1 MGYSFPSDE
10 WVKAAM
16 IELNQ
21 STEYQ
26 EAAKTWEGDIE
37 FVVTALPDERKEVIL
52 YMDLWHGSC
61 RDAYE
66 VAESKAKP
74 EFTIVGP
81 LPVWRK
87 VLEGKLDPIRG
98 LVSRQLKMRGN
109 MMKVMK
115 APKAAVEL
123 VNSCAKVDT
132 EWPSS

>member
-1 MGYSFPSDE
+1 MAILFPSDE

-21 STEYQ
+21 SDDYK
-26 EAAKTWEGDIE
+26 EAAKAWEGDIE
-37 FVVTALPDERKEVIL
+37 FVVTALPDERKEVAL
-52 YMDLWHGSC
+52 YMDLWHGIC
-61 RDAYE
+61 REAYE
-66 VAESKAKP
+66 VTGPKSKPQFSILA
-74 EFTIVGP
+74 P

-87 VLEGKLDPIRG
+87 VLEGNLDPIRG
-98 LVSRQLKMRGN
+98 LVSRQLKMKGN

-132 EWPSS
+132 EWPTS

>member
-1 MGYSFPSDE
+1 MAILFPSDE

-21 STEYQ
+21 STDYK

-37 FVVTALPDERKEVIL
+37 FVVTALPDGRKEVVL
-52 YMDLWHGSC
+52 YMDLWHGTC
-61 RDAYE
+61 REAYE
-66 VAESKAKP
+66 VSEPKSKP
-74 EFTIVGP
+74 EFTILAP

-87 VLEGKLDPIRG
+87 VLGGKLDPIRG

-123 VNSCAKVDT
+123 VNACSKVDT
-132 EWPSS
+132 LWPGG

>member
-1 MGYSFPSDE
+1 MTISFPSDE

-21 STEYQ
+21 SAAYK
-26 EAAKTWEGDIE
+26 EAAKAWEGDME
-37 FVVTALPDERKEVIL
+37 FVVTALPDGRKEVVL

-61 RDAYE
+61 REAYE
-66 VAESKAKP
+66 VTDSKSKP
-74 EFTIVGP
+74 EFTIMAP

-98 LVSRQLKMRGN
+98 LVSRQLKMKGN

-115 APKAAVEL
+115 APKAAIEL
-123 VNSCAKVDT
+123 VNACAKVDT
-132 EWPSS
+132 EWPTK

>member
-1 MGYSFPSDE
+1 MAILFPSDE
-10 WVKAAM
+10 WAKAAM

-21 STEYQ
+21 SEDYK
-26 EAAKTWEGDIE
+26 EAAKAWEGDME
-37 FVVTALPDERKEVIL
+37 FVVTALPDGRKEVVL
-52 YMDLWHGSC
+52 YMDLWHGTC
-61 RDAYE
+61 REAYE
-66 VAESKAKP
+66 VTEPKSKS
-74 EFTIVGP
+74 EFTILAP

-132 EWPSS
+132 EWPTN